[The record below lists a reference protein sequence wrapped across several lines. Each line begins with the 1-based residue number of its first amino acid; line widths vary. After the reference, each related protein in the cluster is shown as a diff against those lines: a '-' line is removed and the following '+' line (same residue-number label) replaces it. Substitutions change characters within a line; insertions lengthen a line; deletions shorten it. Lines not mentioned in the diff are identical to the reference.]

1 MLGELLN
8 ITAKSESTGHTYTFS
23 AMVTDVYYAAQPV
36 DVSSINYGVS
46 ISQTLLQ
53 SIDLSLR
60 VDGNITTTIT
70 KDTKP
75 KQPKKQKKQKEIKP
89 KKIDNPISGLE
100 I

>member
-23 AMVTDVYYAAQPV
+23 AMVTDVNYTAQPTAQPV
-36 DVSSINYGVS
+36 DVSINYGVS
-46 ISQTLLQ
+46 ILQTLLQ
-53 SIDLSLR
+53 SMDLSLR
-60 VDGNITTTIT
+60 VDGNITTI

-75 KQPKKQKKQKEIKP
+75 KQPKKQKKIKP
-89 KKIDNPISGLE
+89 KLIDDAISGLE

>member
-36 DVSSINYGVS
+36 DVSISYGVS
-46 ISQTLLQ
+46 IPYSQTLLQ

-60 VDGNITTTIT
+60 VDGNITTV

-75 KQPKKQKKQKEIKP
+75 KQPKKQKKIKP
-89 KKIDNPISGLE
+89 KLIDDAISGLE

>member
-70 KDTKP
+70 KNKP
-75 KQPKKQKKQKEIKP
+75 KQPKKQKKLIP
-89 KKIDNPISGLE
+89 KLIDNPISGLE